1 MSSGAAAATRPRFAT
16 ERGTLRLFRA
26 RGAPAGARHRQ
37 AQARGAALPRLVLPL
52 PVLPVLCYRLGGG
65 FPARRRSGFRPARR
79 KRAGLT
85 TEKRRNRRFRAQTRR
100 GNSAKHL
107 LSEKRSAARQLHAQ
121 TRLRTGGRGL
131 AAAAAAAA
139 YCATAAAVPPPDEH
153 TDMQLRSFLFSPFF
167 TVSPKFSRSLSRSL
181 YF

>member
-1 MSSGAAAATRPRFAT
+1 MSSPERLYFYRGFVLHFKSGGGKAGYEQRRSRCDPPPLCNGARHIKGCLG
-16 ERGTLRLFRA
+16 E
-26 RGAPAGARHRQ
+26 GAPDGARHRQ

-107 LSEKRSAARQLHAQ
+107 LSVKRSAARQLHAQ
-121 TRLRTGGRGL
+121 TRIRTGG
-131 AAAAAAAA
+131 
-139 YCATAAAVPPPDEH
+139 
-153 TDMQLRSFLFSPFF
+153 
-167 TVSPKFSRSLSRSL
+167 
-181 YF
+181 